1 MMQLGWDMGRI
12 LSYLFKSLKRLRF
25 SRYYYTNCVTEIRN
39 SNIRSLVMC
48 SFITTFLSIGFLAAS
63 FIFSDK
69 FNIYEKIFSWLYTLI
84 SCFFCFSSAYLLG
97 KHKKLT
103 LLFVY
108 AYMLFLSASSIITG
122 VFLCKDRNA
131 VFFFIAQTT
140 FPVIF
145 LDTPLRMAELSLVS
159 AIVFD
164 ILAYFFKTPDRYM
177 IDIMNSVIFL
187 ITGMLL
193 SIFTAN
199 IKLNDFIFQKAIK
212 TERDTDGLT
221 GLLNKSSMMREIR
234 KSMTNDPKNGILVM
248 LDVDDFKR
256 INDSYGHVVG
266 DFVIS
271 GIARCLNSSF
281 RNSDIIGR
289 FGGDEFV
296 IFMPFTHDVVIA
308 QSRVKKVLSLMAETI
323 ELPNENDKVTGSF
336 GIAVCSEFGDTY
348 DDLFRKADYALYRAK
363 SGGKNQFSVYESM
376 I

>member
-1 MMQLGWDMGRI
+1 MQLGWDMGRI

-63 FIFSDK
+63 FIFSAK

-145 LDTPLRMAELSLVS
+145 LDTPLRMAGLSLVS

-234 KSMTNDPKNGILVM
+234 KAVANDSENGILVI
-248 LDVDDFKR
+248 LDIDDFKR
-256 INDSYGHVVG
+256 INDSYGHVIG

-281 RNSDIIGR
+281 RSSDIIGR

-296 IFMPFTHDVVIA
+296 VFMPFTHDVVIA

-348 DDLFRKADYALYRAK
+348 DDLFRKADYALYQAK

>member
-1 MMQLGWDMGRI
+1 MQLGWDMGRI

-39 SNIRSLVMC
+39 SNIRSLGMC

-145 LDTPLRMAELSLVS
+145 LDTPLRMAGLSLVS

-348 DDLFRKADYALYRAK
+348 DDLFRKADYALYQAK

>member
-1 MMQLGWDMGRI
+1 MQLGWDMGRI

-145 LDTPLRMAELSLVS
+145 LDTPLRMAGLSLVS

-256 INDSYGHVVG
+256 INESYGHVVG

-348 DDLFRKADYALYRAK
+348 DDLFRKADYALYQAK

>member
-145 LDTPLRMAELSLVS
+145 LDTPLRMAGLSLVS

-308 QSRVKKVLSLMAETI
+308 QSRVKKMLSLMAETI

-348 DDLFRKADYALYRAK
+348 DDLFRKADYALYQAK

>member
-1 MMQLGWDMGRI
+1 MQLGWDMGRI

-145 LDTPLRMAELSLVS
+145 LDTPLRMAGLSLVS

-296 IFMPFTHDVVIA
+296 VFMPFTHDVVIA

>member
-1 MMQLGWDMGRI
+1 MQLGWNMGRI

-145 LDTPLRMAELSLVS
+145 LDTPLRMAGLSLVS

-256 INDSYGHVVG
+256 INDSSGHVVG

>member
-1 MMQLGWDMGRI
+1 MQLGWDMGRI

-145 LDTPLRMAELSLVS
+145 LDTPLRMAGLSLVS

-234 KSMTNDPKNGILVM
+234 KSMTNAPENGILVM

-308 QSRVKKVLSLMAETI
+308 QSRVEKVLFLMAETI

-348 DDLFRKADYALYRAK
+348 DDLFRKADYALYQAK

>member
-108 AYMLFLSASSIITG
+108 VYMLFLSASSIITG

-234 KSMTNDPKNGILVM
+234 KSMTNAPENGILVM

>member
-1 MMQLGWDMGRI
+1 MGRI

-145 LDTPLRMAELSLVS
+145 LDTPLRMAGLSLVS

-199 IKLNDFIFQKAIK
+199 IKLNEFIFQKAIK

-234 KSMTNDPKNGILVM
+234 KAVANDSENGILVI
-248 LDVDDFKR
+248 LDIDDFKR
-256 INDSYGHVVG
+256 INDSYGHVIG

-281 RNSDIIGR
+281 RSSDIIGR

-296 IFMPFTHDVVIA
+296 VFMPFTHDVVIA

-348 DDLFRKADYALYRAK
+348 DDLFRKADYALYQAK

>member
-1 MMQLGWDMGRI
+1 MQLGWDMDRI

-145 LDTPLRMAELSLVS
+145 LDTPLRMAGLSLVS

-164 ILAYFFKTPDRYM
+164 ILAFLFKTPDRYA
-177 IDIMNSVIFL
+177 IDIMNSIIFL
-187 ITGMLL
+187 IIGMLL

-234 KSMTNDPKNGILVM
+234 KSMTNDPENGILVM

-296 IFMPFTHDVVIA
+296 VFMPFTHDVVIA

>member
-1 MMQLGWDMGRI
+1 MQLGWDMGRI

-145 LDTPLRMAELSLVS
+145 LDTPLRMAGLSLVS

-296 IFMPFTHDVVIA
+296 VFMPFTHDVVIA

-323 ELPNENDKVTGSF
+323 KLPNENDKVTGSF

-348 DDLFRKADYALYRAK
+348 DDLFRKADYALYQAK

>member
-1 MMQLGWDMGRI
+1 MQLGWDMGRI

-39 SNIRSLVMC
+39 SNIRSLGMC

-145 LDTPLRMAELSLVS
+145 LDTPLRMAGLSLVS

-363 SGGKNQFSVYESM
+363 NGGKNQFSVYESM

>member
-1 MMQLGWDMGRI
+1 MQLGWDMGRI

-39 SNIRSLVMC
+39 SNIRSLGMC

-108 AYMLFLSASSIITG
+108 VYMLFLSASSIITG

-131 VFFFIAQTT
+131 VFFFITQTI

-145 LDTPLRMAELSLVS
+145 LDTPLRMAGLSLVTV
-159 AIVFD
+159 IVFD
-164 ILAYFFKTPDRYM
+164 ILAFLFKTPDRYA
-177 IDIMNSVIFL
+177 IDIMNSIIFL

-199 IKLNDFIFQKAIK
+199 IKLNEFIFQKAIK

-234 KSMTNDPKNGILVM
+234 KAVANDSENGILVI
-248 LDVDDFKR
+248 LDIDDFKR

-296 IFMPFTHDVVIA
+296 VFMPFTHDVVIA

-348 DDLFRKADYALYRAK
+348 DDLFRKADYALYQAK

>member
-1 MMQLGWDMGRI
+1 MQLGWDMGRI

-145 LDTPLRMAELSLVS
+145 LDTPLRMAGLSLVS

>member
-1 MMQLGWDMGRI
+1 MQLGWDMGRI

-145 LDTPLRMAELSLVS
+145 LDTPLRMAGLSLVS

-281 RNSDIIGR
+281 RSSDIIGR

-296 IFMPFTHDVVIA
+296 VFMPFTHDVVIA

>member
-1 MMQLGWDMGRI
+1 MQLGWDMGRI

-145 LDTPLRMAELSLVS
+145 LDTPLRMAGLSLVS

-234 KSMTNDPKNGILVM
+234 KSMTNDPENGILVM

>member
-1 MMQLGWDMGRI
+1 MQLGWDMGRI

-145 LDTPLRMAELSLVS
+145 LDTPLRMAGLSLVS

-234 KSMTNDPKNGILVM
+234 KSMTNAPENGILVM

>member
-145 LDTPLRMAELSLVS
+145 LDTPLRMAGLSLVS

-348 DDLFRKADYALYRAK
+348 DDLFRKSDYALYRAK

>member
-145 LDTPLRMAELSLVS
+145 LDTPLRMAGLSLVS

-234 KSMTNDPKNGILVM
+234 KSMTNAPENGILVM

-296 IFMPFTHDVVIA
+296 VFMPFTHDVVIA

-348 DDLFRKADYALYRAK
+348 DDLFRKADYALYQAK

>member
-1 MMQLGWDMGRI
+1 MKLGWDMGRI

-145 LDTPLRMAELSLVS
+145 LDTPLRMAGLSLVS

>member
-1 MMQLGWDMGRI
+1 MQLGWDMGRI

-145 LDTPLRMAELSLVS
+145 LDTPLRMAGLSLVS

-289 FGGDEFV
+289 FGGDELV

>member
-1 MMQLGWDMGRI
+1 MQLGWDMGRI

-145 LDTPLRMAELSLVS
+145 LDTPLRMAGLSLVS

-234 KSMTNDPKNGILVM
+234 KSMTNAPENGILVM

-256 INDSYGHVVG
+256 INDSYGHVIG

-281 RNSDIIGR
+281 RSSDIIGR

-296 IFMPFTHDVVIA
+296 VFMPFTHDVVIA

-348 DDLFRKADYALYRAK
+348 DDLFRKADYALYQAK

>member
-1 MMQLGWDMGRI
+1 MQLGWDMGRI

-145 LDTPLRMAELSLVS
+145 LDTPLRMAGLSLVS

-234 KSMTNDPKNGILVM
+234 KSMTNDPENGILVM

-348 DDLFRKADYALYRAK
+348 DDLFRKADYALYQAK

>member
-145 LDTPLRMAELSLVS
+145 LDTPLRMAGLSLVS

-256 INDSYGHVVG
+256 IHDSYGHVVG

-348 DDLFRKADYALYRAK
+348 DDLFRKADYALYQAK

>member
-1 MMQLGWDMGRI
+1 MQLGWDMGRI

-145 LDTPLRMAELSLVS
+145 LDTPLRMAGLSLVS

-281 RNSDIIGR
+281 RSSDIIGR

-296 IFMPFTHDVVIA
+296 VFMPFTHDVVIA

-348 DDLFRKADYALYRAK
+348 DDLFRKADYALYQAK

>member
-145 LDTPLRMAELSLVS
+145 LDTPLRMAGLSLVS

>member
-1 MMQLGWDMGRI
+1 MQLGWDMGRI

-145 LDTPLRMAELSLVS
+145 LDTPLRMAGLSLVTV
-159 AIVFD
+159 IVFD
-164 ILAYFFKTPDRYM
+164 ILAFLFKTPDRYA
-177 IDIMNSVIFL
+177 IDIMNSIIFL

-199 IKLNDFIFQKAIK
+199 IKLNEFIFQKAIK

>member
-1 MMQLGWDMGRI
+1 MQLGWDMGRI

-145 LDTPLRMAELSLVS
+145 LDTPLRMAGLSLVS

-296 IFMPFTHDVVIA
+296 VFMPFTHDVVIA

-348 DDLFRKADYALYRAK
+348 DDLFRKADYALYQAK

>member
-1 MMQLGWDMGRI
+1 MQLGWDMGRI

-145 LDTPLRMAELSLVS
+145 LDTPLRMAGLSLVS

-363 SGGKNQFSVYESM
+363 NGGKNQFSVYESM

>member
-1 MMQLGWDMGRI
+1 MQLGWDMGRI

-145 LDTPLRMAELSLVS
+145 LDTPLRMAGLSLVS

-234 KSMTNDPKNGILVM
+234 KSMTNAPENGILVM

-256 INDSYGHVVG
+256 INDSYGHVIG

-281 RNSDIIGR
+281 RSSDIIGR

-296 IFMPFTHDVVIA
+296 VFMPFTHDVVIA

-348 DDLFRKADYALYRAK
+348 DDLFRKADFALYQAK

>member
-1 MMQLGWDMGRI
+1 MGRI

-25 SRYYYTNCVTEIRN
+25 SRYYYTNCTAEIRN
-39 SNIRSLVMC
+39 SNIRSLGMC
-48 SFITTFLSIGFLAAS
+48 SLITTFLSIGFLAAS

-131 VFFFIAQTT
+131 VFFFITQTI

-145 LDTPLRMAELSLVS
+145 LDTPLRMAGLSLVTV
-159 AIVFD
+159 IVFD
-164 ILAYFFKTPDRYM
+164 ILAFLFKTPDRYA
-177 IDIMNSVIFL
+177 IDIMNSIIFL

-199 IKLNDFIFQKAIK
+199 IKLNEFIFQKAIK

-336 GIAVCSEFGDTY
+336 GIAVCSELGDTY
-348 DDLFRKADYALYRAK
+348 DDLFRKADFALYQAK

>member
-1 MMQLGWDMGRI
+1 MGRI

-145 LDTPLRMAELSLVS
+145 LDTPLRMAGLSLVS

-296 IFMPFTHDVVIA
+296 VFMPFTHDVVIA

-336 GIAVCSEFGDTY
+336 GIAVSSEFGDTY
-348 DDLFRKADYALYRAK
+348 DDWFRKADYALYQAK

>member
-1 MMQLGWDMGRI
+1 MQLGWDMGRI

-145 LDTPLRMAELSLVS
+145 LDTPLRIAGLSLVS

>member
-1 MMQLGWDMGRI
+1 MQLGWDMGRI

-145 LDTPLRMAELSLVS
+145 LDTPLRMAGLSLVS

-234 KSMTNDPKNGILVM
+234 KSMTNDPKNGILVI

>member
-145 LDTPLRMAELSLVS
+145 LDTPLRMAGLSLVS

-363 SGGKNQFSVYESM
+363 NGGKNQFSVYESM

>member
-1 MMQLGWDMGRI
+1 MQLGWDMGRI

-39 SNIRSLVMC
+39 SNIRSLGMC

-234 KSMTNDPKNGILVM
+234 KSMTNDPENGILVM

>member
-39 SNIRSLVMC
+39 SNIRSLGMC

-145 LDTPLRMAELSLVS
+145 LDTPLRMAGLSLVS

-296 IFMPFTHDVVIA
+296 VFMPFTHDVVIA

-348 DDLFRKADYALYRAK
+348 DDLFRKADYALYQAK

>member
-1 MMQLGWDMGRI
+1 MQLGWDMGRI

-145 LDTPLRMAELSLVS
+145 LDTPLRMAGLSLVS

-323 ELPNENDKVTGSF
+323 ELPNENDTVTGSF